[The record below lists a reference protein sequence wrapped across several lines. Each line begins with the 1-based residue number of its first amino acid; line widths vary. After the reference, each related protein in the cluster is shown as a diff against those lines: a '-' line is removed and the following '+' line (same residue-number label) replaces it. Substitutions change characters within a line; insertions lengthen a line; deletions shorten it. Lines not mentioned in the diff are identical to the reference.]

1 MLDADTRRD
10 IEELKRQLKYYED
23 QEESLL
29 KELDTI
35 RARKTDVKDKLKVLS
50 NDDKYQSDMLA
61 MVYQQRHGKH
71 DVSNGRRSCNDAAG
85 KAYDEQA
92 EAKPGEIHRRR
103 PSLKV
108 KRQNALSP
116 DIGMKGKI
124 RKPFSAVGSNSA

>member
-61 MVYQQRHGKH
+61 MVYQQRHGKP
-71 DVSNGRRSCNDAAG
+71 AA
-85 KAYDEQA
+85 KQE
-92 EAKPGEIHRRR
+92 E
-103 PSLKV
+103 
-108 KRQNALSP
+108 
-116 DIGMKGKI
+116 
-124 RKPFSAVGSNSA
+124 

>member
-23 QEESLL
+23 QEASLL

-61 MVYQQRHGKH
+61 MVYQQRHGKPA
-71 DVSNGRRSCNDAAG
+71 S
-85 KAYDEQA
+85 
-92 EAKPGEIHRRR
+92 KPEE
-103 PSLKV
+103 
-108 KRQNALSP
+108 
-116 DIGMKGKI
+116 
-124 RKPFSAVGSNSA
+124 